1 MRNKILW
8 SDETKIELFG
18 LNAKCHVWRKPGTI
32 PTVNHGGDNIMLWSC
47 FSAAGTG
54 RLVRIEGKMNGA
66 KYREILDEN
75 MLQSTQDNDPK
86 HTAKTMHDWLWDKSL
101 NVLEWPSPD
110 LNPNKNAVTLPIQ
123 PDRA

>member
-18 LNAKCHVWRKPGTI
+18 LNAKCHVWRK
-32 PTVNHGGDNIMLWSC
+32 HGIITTSMMLWGC

-54 RLVRIEGKMNGA
+54 RLVRIMGKMNGS

-75 MLQSTQDNDPK
+75 LLQSAQNGADVN
-86 HTAKTMHDWLWDKSL
+86 
-101 NVLEWPSPD
+101 
-110 LNPNKNAVTLPIQ
+110 LPTGQ
-123 PDRA
+123 RP